1 MGRPRKR
8 KLQNMDGPSRESPR
22 QASSAEPNL
31 FDVTIEGLDPF
42 AGQIDFPGLD
52 LRPDIANE
60 TGFLT
65 SSASDVHSNQSC
77 ACLSSMYLS
86 LDNLR
91 AMNTFSFPSSL
102 YCLRE
107 MLATAKSCIDCRLLG
122 TLLLS
127 LAERYNRILKTINS
141 DARIAEESNR
151 VKTLEISGG
160 GTLMPVHDPMG
171 RLGSTEPL
179 VLELIPS
186 EWRKLAKKVVRAEVY
201 GTSDAG
207 RASFKSV
214 LTTLEE
220 RQALWHKMEPTDDC
234 PDPERRRQEMYTRN
248 DNPICLTLAR
258 EAKKLVELFD
268 FSWE

>member
-8 KLQNMDGPSRESPR
+8 KLQNTDGPSRESPR
-22 QASSAEPNL
+22 QTSSAEPNP

-42 AGQIDFPGLD
+42 TSQIDFPELD
-52 LRPDIANE
+52 LRPDVVNG

-65 SSASDVHSNQSC
+65 SSASDVLSNQSC

-91 AMNTFSFPSSL
+91 AMNTFSFPSGL
-102 YCLRE
+102 YCLRDT
-107 MLATAKSCIDCRLLG
+107 LGTAKSCVDCRLLG

-127 LAERYNRILKTINS
+127 LAERYSRILKTIDS
-141 DARIAEESNR
+141 DAGIAEESNR
-151 VKTLEISGG
+151 MKTLEISDG

-171 RLGSTEPL
+171 RLGSTGPL
-179 VLELIPS
+179 ILELTPS
-186 EWRKLAKKVVRAEVY
+186 EWRKLAKKVVKAEVY

-207 RASFKSV
+207 RASFTSV
-214 LTTLEE
+214 LKTLED

-234 PDPERRRQEMYTRN
+234 PDPERRRQEMHN
-248 DNPICLTLAR
+248 QNNNPICLTLAR

-268 FSWE
+268 FS